1 MEFFMEEK
9 KTDLRIQK
17 TYKALCDT
25 FLNLLSEKRFEEIT
39 VNELCEQALVR
50 RATFYKHFADKYEF
64 FGFFIRQIQ
73 ESFNAEEQKMPH
85 SDKPHA
91 YFIYLFEKCIHYFK
105 QHEKL
110 VNSVIKSNMFPTLL
124 EIFSE
129 EVYRHVLLKMK
140 EQLESGVAIS
150 ISVEMLATF
159 YTGGII
165 QVLRHWFMSNCTI
178 SEEELLREVEKI
190 IICYPATAAG
200 AV

>member
-1 MEFFMEEK
+1 MEEK

-25 FLNLLSEKRFEEIT
+25 FLTLLSEKRFEDIT

-73 ESFNAEEQKMPH
+73 ESFNAEEQKMQH

-91 YFIYLFEKCIHYFK
+91 YFISLFEKCIHYMM

-110 VNSVIKSNMFPTLL
+110 INSVIKSNMFPTLL

-129 EVYRHVLLKMK
+129 EVYRQVLLKMK
-140 EQLESGVAIS
+140 EQVENGVELS

-165 QVLRHWFMSNCTI
+165 QILRHWFMTNRAM
-178 SEEELLREVEKI
+178 SEEDLITEVEKI

-200 AV
+200 RV

>member
-1 MEFFMEEK
+1 MEEK

-25 FLNLLSEKRFEEIT
+25 FLTLLSEKRFEDIT
-39 VNELCEQALVR
+39 VNELCEHALVR

-73 ESFNAEEQKMPH
+73 ENFNAEEQKMQH
-85 SDKPHA
+85 GDNPHA
-91 YFIYLFEKCIHYFK
+91 YFINLFEKCIHYMM

-110 VNSVIKSNMFPTLL
+110 INSVIKSNMFPTLL

-129 EVYRHVLLKMK
+129 EVYRQVLLKMR
-140 EQLESGVAIS
+140 EQVENGVALTIS
-150 ISVEMLATF
+150 AEILATF

-165 QVLRHWFMSNCTI
+165 QVLRHWFITNRAM
-178 SEEELLREVEKI
+178 SEEDLITEVEKI
-190 IICYPATAAG
+190 IICYPATA
-200 AV
+200 VQTV